1 MHLTYK
7 KMIQGMMDKEK
18 KSRKR
23 RKSPETP
30 WSLYLLECGDGSLYT
45 GVTNNLERR
54 LKMHAA
60 GKASRY
66 TRTHLPVT
74 LRYQE
79 LCGTRTQA
87 LVRECQVKSFSKKKK
102 EALLRGGVSGSRSKI
117 RKKKTACV
125 P

>member
-1 MHLTYK
+1 MQLKYK

-23 RKSPETP
+23 KKTSEVP

-79 LCGTRTQA
+79 PCGTRAQA
-87 LVRECQVKSFSKKKK
+87 LIREYQVKSFPKKKK
-102 EALLRGGVSGSRSKI
+102 EALLKGTVPAAGDCPRLKQKK
-117 RKKKTACV
+117 RKL
-125 P
+125 